1 MVQREHATNVGCG
14 HTGHVKP
21 AIPVE
26 ICEPHWI
33 EPAKGRPCMR
43 AARQFS
49 NCSISQP
56 VDHQGRAVN
65 GIGLHKNDFI
75 APVGIQVNE
84 PWHAVLKDAM
94 WRQ

>member
-1 MVQREHATNVGCG
+1 
-14 HTGHVKP
+14 
-21 AIPVE
+21 
-26 ICEPHWI
+26 
-33 EPAKGRPCMR
+33 MR